1 MTQGSGAG
9 DRSEPGASLAA
20 DAAGSASGVGVG
32 SATADLPGARDA
44 VSPWRTRLHVAADE
58 LLRLRSAASLLERGW
73 VLPVVLVWAGG
84 RAVNVILLA
93 LAFGVSRLT
102 GWTFGTDGVP
112 ARSFVDFLS
121 GWDAHWYGTIAA
133 SGYPTSL
140 PLDLYGNV
148 ELNNWA
154 FLPVFPFLERAVS
167 EVLRMPWQLA
177 GIVISLAASCGACLV
192 LAALLR
198 TFAAPRAAMWAVV
211 LFSFG
216 PVSYVLMLGYAE
228 SLFLLLTFSALL
240 LAVRRRY
247 FLIAP
252 LGVLAAFTRPGA
264 LALALTLAIVL
275 VGRWMRRAHDPLSA
289 REVAGLVFSGLATAA
304 AGLTWPFVAAEVTG
318 DPAAYVHTETA
329 WWVPFLHTT
338 DAVPFLPGLLLGWVW
353 LGPLG
358 VAIVLGVVAA
368 TFRWIL
374 SRRTRSLG
382 LEVVGFAFSYT
393 LYLFVV
399 FLPTQSVPRMVLPLT
414 PLLADGRLSETR
426 RRRRWSLAISLVLQ
440 AGAVLLLWVIGN
452 P

>member
-1 MTQGSGAG
+1 MTQVSGTGEQPEPGVRYAGRLDAGSSTG
-9 DRSEPGASLAA
+9 DR
-20 DAAGSASGVGVG
+20 
-32 SATADLPGARDA
+32 TDLPET
-44 VSPWRTRLHVAADE
+44 VSPWRS
-58 LLRLRSAASLLERGW
+58 RLRSAADQLLQTRSPATALDRGW
-73 VLPVVLVWAGG
+73 VLPVLLVWAGG
-84 RAVNVILLA
+84 RAVNILFLYA
-93 LAFGVSRLT
+93 AFAVSRLT
-102 GWTFGTDGVP
+102 GWAFGTDGVP
-112 ARSFVDFLS
+112 ARTFVDFLS
-121 GWDAHWYGTIAA
+121 GWDAHWYGTIVA
-133 SGYPTSL
+133 SGYPATL

-154 FLPVFPFLERAVS
+154 FLPVFPFTERFVS
-167 EVLRMPWQLA
+167 DAFHVPWQLA
-177 GIVISLAASCGACLV
+177 GIFISLAASCAACIV

-198 TFAAPRAAMWAVV
+198 TVAAPRAAWWTVV

-228 SLFLLLTFSALL
+228 SIFLLLIFSALL

-252 LGVLAAFTRPGA
+252 LGILASFTRPGA
-264 LALALTLAIVL
+264 LALALTLAIIL
-275 VGRWMRRAHDPLSA
+275 VGRWMRRAHDPLSR
-289 REVAGLVFSGLATAA
+289 REVGGLVFSGLTTAA
-304 AGLTWPFVAAEVTG
+304 AGFAWPVIAAAVTG

-338 DAVPFLPGLLLGWVW
+338 DAVPFTPGLLLGWVW

-358 VAIVLGVVAA
+358 VAIVLGVVVA

-374 SRRTRSLG
+374 SRRTRGLG

-393 LYLFVV
+393 LYLFIV
-399 FLPTQSVPRMVLPLT
+399 FLPTQSVPRLILPLT
-414 PLLADGRLSETR
+414 PLLADGRLSDTR
-426 RRRRWSLAISLVLQ
+426 RRRVWSLSISLVLQ